1 LTTHG
6 DLFKL
11 AFMHEEAILIVAAR
25 CTDPATAQWLQ
36 GVAKGSRKSAE
47 ARLESAVETA
57 RLAGRDDQA
66 AILREALEALR
77 NAPIQE
83 TPTEERP
90 ARVPLHQLGGQ
101 RTRAAFVE
109 GDLS

>member
-1 LTTHG
+1 
-6 DLFKL
+6 
-11 AFMHEEAILIVAAR
+11 MHEEAILIVAAR

-36 GVAKGSRKSAE
+36 GVAKGSRRSAE

-57 RLAGRDDQA
+57 RLARREEQV
-66 AILREALEALR
+66 AIFREALAALR
-77 NAPIQE
+77 DTPHQE
-83 TPTEERP
+83 TPLRERP
-90 ARVPLHQLGGQ
+90 ARVPLHRLGGQ